1 MAGKL
6 LTTQSTLQCPH
17 GGTVTATSTSQRVT
31 AGSGAHV
38 LTIADVFTIS
48 GCPFQIPAPSG
59 TVPSPC
65 LTVQWV
71 VSDLRVKVNSTP
83 TFSESS
89 VGLCFSATG
98 IPQGAVTVAN
108 TQQKASSQ

>member
-6 LTTQSTLQCPH
+6 LTTQSTMQCPH
-17 GGTVTATSTSQRVT
+17 GGTVSATSTSQRAT
-31 AGSGAHV
+31 AGSGAHI

-65 LTVQWV
+65 ITVQWV
-71 VSDLRVKVNSTP
+71 VSDFRVKVNSTP
-83 TFSESS
+83 TLSEGS
-89 VGLCFSATG
+89 VGLCIGATG
-98 IPQGAVTVAN
+98 APQGTVTVVN

>member
-1 MAGKL
+1 MAGHL
-6 LTTQSTLQCPH
+6 LTTQSSMQCPH
-17 GGTVTATSTSQRVT
+17 GGQVQATSSNTKVS
-31 AGSGAHV
+31 AGTGAYV
-38 LTIADVFTIS
+38 LRMSDTFTIS

-71 VSDLRVKVNSTP
+71 LTDMKVKVAQALTL
-83 TFSESS
+83 SEGS
-89 VGLCFSATG
+89 VGLCISAMG
-98 IPQGAVTVAN
+98 VPQGSVVVN